1 MSIRIPKRERYSISS
16 DSNSPSNDGSK
27 DSLISLFAKVKINP
41 QKKKKKD
48 IEDLGKLFQDIAIK
62 RTRDKDVDDLTAL
75 FGNTLLIPKKKQSTT
90 RPLRKLIQDKDV
102 DDLTALFGN
111 TQLIPKKKQSTTRP
125 RRNLIRDKDVD
136 DLTTLFG
143 NTIIMPKKKK
153 KRNEL
158 IMLQDYHNL
167 TNIPSKRIIKKV
179 ERYNDENENKRHKEL
194 KKMTKMRRTKIIRS
208 KLKQSKNK

>member
-75 FGNTLLIPKKKQSTT
+75 FGNTQLIPKKKQSTT
-90 RPLRKLIQDKDV
+90 RPLRKLIRDKYV
-102 DDLTALFGN
+102 DDLTA
-111 TQLIPKKKQSTTRP
+111 
-125 RRNLIRDKDVD
+125 
-136 DLTTLFG
+136 LFG